1 MNGVVTIK
9 QLQFEYR
16 LTASYSADI
25 SGHSFTVKFVP
36 KDTSRQK
43 ITSLNIA
50 VKDCEKVYVTT
61 DNFGNQKLYGK
72 ISQPHRTFDVRI
84 SGIASTGLDI
94 FEEYTDEPF
103 SAVLL
108 KAQTPLTMPGVKLSQ
123 YHRSLHLEQ
132 IDGEYEKALYIMRSL
147 PKAFAYCRGATD
159 IHETAENAFAIGAG
173 VCQDYAH
180 IMTSLLRMEG
190 IPARYVVGMI
200 PGEGASHAWVEAL
213 CRGYWYGF
221 DPANNQLVDDGY
233 IKVSCGRDSEDC
245 SVIRGS
251 FYGCAEQKQAEWI
264 TVNELDEIRSQQKE

>member
-43 ITSLNIA
+43 ITSLNLA

-72 ISQPHRTFDVRI
+72 ISQLHRTFDVRI
-84 SGIASTGLDI
+84 SGIVSTGLDI

-108 KAQTPLTMPGVKLSQ
+108 KAQTALTMPGVKLSQ
-123 YHRSLHLEQ
+123 YNRSLHLEQ

-147 PKAFAYCRGATD
+147 PKAFDYCIRATD
-159 IHETAENAFAIGAG
+159 VSETAENAFATGAD
-173 VCQDYAH
+173 VCQEYAN
-180 IMTSLLRMEG
+180 IMKSMIGGEKNT
-190 IPARYVVGMI
+190 AR
-200 PGEGASHAWVEAL
+200 
-213 CRGYWYGF
+213 
-221 DPANNQLVDDGY
+221 
-233 IKVSCGRDSEDC
+233 
-245 SVIRGS
+245 
-251 FYGCAEQKQAEWI
+251 
-264 TVNELDEIRSQQKE
+264 